1 MRLSPPRALR
11 RLAADEHGYTIF
23 FALMVMLVS
32 SLLAAAAFLAT
43 NEDVSLTRS
52 YTSQQKAYYAALAGI
67 DEYKYQLTANPNYWL
82 TCPSSENPVTK
93 LAKTPVPGNSEEEY
107 EDTTLG
113 ANGHALCTSGAQAT
127 IIETAGTASGTFRIE
142 STGYSNGK
150 KRSIV
155 ATFTHPGFLNYAW
168 VSNFEVEDPSTFT
181 PEPAHCAYYYN
192 ERKLIAEGKTL
203 IEGKKFTKELEEC
216 PAIPFIGADEVN
228 GPFHTNDAVSLC
240 SEGAGSPSFGRK
252 GHEPADVIEFDQ
264 GHYPDTLDGPFCGG
278 SLETFGKYITGGA
291 TLYPP
296 GTDNELLETAEAK
309 FKGRTVIELE
319 GATAPDTMNVTTWN
333 FTTKKYETKTGVNV
347 PKNGVIYVE
356 NEKSCGI
363 KYSPFVGDKNYE
375 ENEKEPGISCGNVYV
390 KGTYTESLTIA
401 AQNDIIVIGNI
412 TTTHEGTKGKPLENA
427 TLGLIA
433 NGFVRIYHPE
443 TTASSRASCSNS
455 AVNQTAATDLPRK
468 WGSLENPIVDAA
480 ILSTDHSW
488 IVDNFMCGN
497 PLGTLTVWGVIAQDW
512 RGRVTEGQGGGGYL
526 KDYNYDERLKTKQPP
541 NFLSPTT
548 TSWYVTRETQPCEGK
563 TTTEGGRCPVL

>member
-1 MRLSPPRALR
+1 MRLSPPKALR

-142 STGYSNGK
+142 STGFSNGK

-181 PEPAHCAYYYN
+181 PEPEHCAYYYN
-192 ERKLIAEGKTL
+192 ERKLIGEGKVL

-240 SEGAGSPSFGRK
+240 SEFAGSPSFGRK

-264 GHYPDTLDGPFCGG
+264 GHYQDTLDFGCGG
-278 SLETFGKYITGGA
+278 GLELFGKYTTGGA

-333 FTTKKYETKTGVNV
+333 FTTKKFETKTGVNV

-356 NEKSCGI
+356 NEKTCGI

-375 ENEKEPGISCGNVYV
+375 ENEKEPGVSCGNVYV

-401 AQNDIIVIGNI
+401 AQNDVVVIGNI
-412 TTTHEGTKGKPLENA
+412 TTTHEGEKGKPLENA

-443 TTASSRASCSNS
+443 TFASSRASCSNS
-455 AVNQTAATDLPRK
+455 AVNQTTATDPRK
-468 WGSLENPIVDAA
+468 WGSLTNPVVDAA

-526 KDYNYDERLKTKQPP
+526 KNYNYDERLKTKQPP